1 MHYHKHKMH
10 EKNPQKHQDKE
21 RNTLHW
27 PCVPDVQSDVTNAIG
42 FMYIYSY
49 VDIGDRKARSYFH
62 VMFSL
67 FVCTHFPSLLFC
79 SYTSVLCE

>member
-1 MHYHKHKMH
+1 M
-10 EKNPQKHQDKE
+10 E

-49 VDIGDRKARSYFH
+49 VDIGDREARSNFH

-67 FVCTHFPSLLFC
+67 FVYVHVFT
-79 SYTSVLCE
+79 V